1 MTTFLLENWLIIGSN
16 IVSTIIGILIA
27 RKHPAIA
34 NKVAAVLTF
43 GRDKAN
49 DIIKGVKG

>member
-1 MTTFLLENWLIIGSN
+1 MINGIIGLC
-16 IVSTIIGILIA
+16 IGIILGLMVA

-34 NKVAAVLTF
+34 NRVAAVLTF
-43 GRDKAN
+43 GRDKAG